1 MKLTKEWLER
11 KRACESGIEWFNR
24 LGKTELL
31 DVGLAAI
38 DDNLVGY
45 AKWLIRNVCSNNKKL
60 SVEVAIFAAEKVL
73 HIFEKKYPRDKRPR
87 NAIEAAKGWLNNPS
101 EENRLAADEAAS
113 AAVSAAWDADA
124 ATWAAVRAAEAA
136 AASARAASSS
146 DGTWAAHTTS
156 FAWFVT
162 AEAAAKQKTQKQIFR
177 YLCKRVA
184 VYEGKEV
191 AE

>member
-1 MKLTKEWLER
+1 MRLTKKWLED
-11 KRACESGIEWFNR
+11 KQACQSGIEWFNR

-31 DVGLAAI
+31 DVGLAAVA
-38 DDNLVGY
+38 DNKPDY
-45 AKWLIRNVCSNNKKL
+45 ARWLIRHVCLDNKRL
-60 SVEVAIFAAEKVL
+60 SVEVAIFAAEKAL
-73 HIFEKKYPRDKRPR
+73 PIFEKKYPTDKRPR
-87 NAIEAAKGWLNNPS
+87 EAIEAAKGWLNNPS
-101 EENRLAADEAAS
+101 EENRLAAAEAAS
-113 AAVSAAWDADA
+113 AAVSAAWAADA
-124 ATWAAVRAAEAA
+124 ATWAAARAAEAA
-136 AASARAASSS
+136 AASARAASS

-156 FAWFVT
+156 FAWFIT